1 MKIQEHSFWKSVN
14 AKDLYQQPAKHLKV
28 FLKIQLVTA
37 SQMWRACVFAT
48 NQWELSKL
56 RKATCWDWCQVGANQ
71 CGQRWSIMA
80 ASIGLTTHSQWRM
93 DRYWTCNWVLNI
105 PRNGMSILSNV
116 LNAYHSDSF
125 RFWNATCDLCF
136 ICKSLWWT
144 CNRISQSIRQ
154 RVAATVNRRR

>member
-1 MKIQEHSFWKSVN
+1 MAVFLWFWFFFWTDEITNVVIKMKIQEHNFWKYLN

-28 FLKIQLVTA
+28 FLKFQLVTA
-37 SQMWRACVFAT
+37 SHLWRVCVFAT

-105 PRNGMSILSNV
+105 PRYGMSILDIKCPQC
-116 LNAYHSDSF
+116 LPF
-125 RFWNATCDLCF
+125 RLF
-136 ICKSLWWT
+136 
-144 CNRISQSIRQ
+144 
-154 RVAATVNRRR
+154 